1 LLYASWHVTSLPRLW
16 YLSPIRKRNK
26 NKHTAVKNLMNIK
39 QNLGL
44 KENVRPNR
52 TRRSV
57 FLDHLR
63 SETLRIT
70 GTAIVSGV
78 LIQIILNAYFS
89 N

>member
-1 LLYASWHVTSLPRLW
+1 
-16 YLSPIRKRNK
+16 
-26 NKHTAVKNLMNIK
+26 MNIK

-63 SETLRIT
+63 SETLRII